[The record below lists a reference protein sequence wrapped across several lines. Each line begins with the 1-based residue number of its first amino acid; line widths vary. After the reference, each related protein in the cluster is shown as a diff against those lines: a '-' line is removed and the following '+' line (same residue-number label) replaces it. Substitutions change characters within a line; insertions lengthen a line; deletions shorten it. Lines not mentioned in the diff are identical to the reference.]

1 MPVTFAPFATFA
13 IYAIIQVV
21 KGGQSLLANRMF
33 TSLSLI
39 SLMTDPLLI
48 FIQTL
53 PSLWESVS
61 CFSRIEQYCTKAPME
76 ISPDAANTS
85 DEMELSAHPSSGTSS
100 TSVIEFHNASFSW
113 TQAGQHVLHGINFAV
128 QKGQITAVIGSVGSG
143 KTTLLESS
151 LGETTLR
158 DGSMS
163 PFSTSVAYCPQ
174 TPWIMNDTI
183 RQNIVGPANYDP
195 KWYSF
200 VIWACVLETDF
211 ENIAGGDLSKAGSSG
226 ITLSGGQKQR
236 IVGHSPAGYPDQ
248 RFLRYS

>member
-13 IYAIIQVV
+13 VYAIIQTVR
-21 KGGQSLLANRMF
+21 GGQVLLANRMF

-76 ISPDAANTS
+76 ASADSPTAGD
-85 DEMELSAHPSSGTSS
+85 DMELSSHSSPGSS
-100 TSVIEFHNASFSW
+100 SASVVEFQNASFAW
-113 TQAGQHVLHGINFAV
+113 TPSGPHILHGINFAV
-128 QKGQITAVIGSVGSG
+128 QKGQITVVIGSVGSG
-143 KTTLLESS
+143 KSTLLESS
-151 LGETTLR
+151 LGETALR
-158 DGSMS
+158 NGSMS
-163 PFSTSVAYCPQ
+163 PFSTSVAYSPQ

-183 RQNIVGPANYDP
+183 RQNIVGPAAYDP

-200 VIWACVLETDF
+200 VIWACALEPDF
-211 ENIAGGDLSKAGSSG
+211 ENIAGGDQSKAGSSG

-236 IVGHSPAGYPDQ
+236 IVSISAALDTQ
-248 RFLRYS
+248 RPFPGIG

>member
-1 MPVTFAPFATFA
+1 MPVTFSPFATFA
-13 IYAIIQVV
+13 IYAIIQMVR
-21 KGGQSLLANRMF
+21 GGQTLLANRLF

-76 ISPDAANTS
+76 TSVDAPAAG
-85 DEMELSAHPSSGTSS
+85 DELELSSHPFAGSSSK
-100 TSVIEFHNASFSW
+100 SVVEFQNASFSW
-113 TQAGQHVLHGINFAV
+113 TPIGPHILHGINFAV
-128 QKGQITAVIGSVGSG
+128 QKGHITAVIGSVGSG
-143 KTTLLESS
+143 KSTLLESS

-158 DGSMS
+158 NGSMS

-183 RQNIVGPANYDP
+183 RQNIVGPAAYDP

-200 VIWACVLETDF
+200 VIQACALESDF
-211 ENIAGGDLSKAGSSG
+211 ENIPGGDLSKAGSSG

-236 IVGHSPAGYPDQ
+236 IVSISAAIDTQ
-248 RFLRYS
+248 RLLREIS